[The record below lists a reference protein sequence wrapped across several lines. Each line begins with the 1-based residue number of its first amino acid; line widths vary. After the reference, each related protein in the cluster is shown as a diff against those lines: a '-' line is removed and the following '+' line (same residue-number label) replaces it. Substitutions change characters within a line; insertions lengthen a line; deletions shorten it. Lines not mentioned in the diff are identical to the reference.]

1 MIRFRT
7 HIAAAYT
14 LSVVL
19 VALGHCWPAAEAHPM
34 PAAEAQAAPPA
45 HAHAHAAH
53 AAEAPPHGH
62 AAAGTCPGDETACPV
77 ALAPPALL
85 PMLAALPE
93 PAAQAA
99 LPAAPQRLVAA
110 ASRAAVAPRGPPDR
124 QTQSGHAYA
133 EAFARTGRLLI

>member
-7 HIAAAYT
+7 HIAAAYA

-19 VALGHCWPAAEAHPM
+19 VALGHCWPAAQAHPI
-34 PAAEAQAAPPA
+34 PAAAAQAP
-45 HAHAHAAH
+45 HAHAHAAP

-93 PAAQAA
+93 PAAQATI
-99 LPAAPQRLVAA
+99 PAAPQRLVAA
-110 ASRAAVAPRGPPDR
+110 ASRAALVPRGPPDR
-124 QTQSGHAYA
+124 QTQSGRAYA